1 MRVPACTLTLL
12 AGVLASWLS
21 WLSVCVSEKGKAKVL
36 FQEPCSQSWL
46 HPSCAP
52 GPSLLLS
59 RVLGGQAQPS
69 LGTRRVRRGLLVS
82 FQGRGQAPANT
93 PSAASA
99 SFPLCLGFSS
109 PLSQAKTPAACL
121 PA

>member
-52 GPSLLLS
+52 HPPSCSPGLWGDRLSLPWGP
-59 RVLGGQAQPS
+59 GG
-69 LGTRRVRRGLLVS
+69 
-82 FQGRGQAPANT
+82 
-93 PSAASA
+93 
-99 SFPLCLGFSS
+99 
-109 PLSQAKTPAACL
+109 
-121 PA
+121 